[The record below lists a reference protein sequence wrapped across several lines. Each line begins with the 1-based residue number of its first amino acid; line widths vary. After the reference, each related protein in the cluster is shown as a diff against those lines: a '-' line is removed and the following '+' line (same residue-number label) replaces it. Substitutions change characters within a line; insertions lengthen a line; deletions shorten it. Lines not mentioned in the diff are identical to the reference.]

1 MKPTRALWLLAG
13 LAALGTAANAA
24 EMPQREFGLLFGGGW
39 ADKDLVGGKDDD
51 VNPLFGLRYGQS
63 LNDSFN
69 FFGDLVYGPYDGN
82 RAGVGDADVTTL
94 RGGLEWLFSKQ
105 QRYNWFLSGGMGL
118 MNVNTDN
125 GPDFTRPMASLGVGQ
140 AWEVGV
146 NDAFRWEVRADQS
159 FGNSSL
165 PNAGLTNIQALLG
178 YSWGIGAPADSDGDG
193 VPNRLDQC
201 PNTPKGAK
209 VDTKGCPIDSDGDG
223 VFDGLDKCPDT
234 PAGVKVN
241 ADGCP
246 LDGDGDGIPDY
257 KDKCPTVPAPGTADG
272 CPPDRDGD
280 GIVDANDAC
289 PDVPAPGTAD
299 GCPPKAAEPV
309 VVDRKLTL
317 EGVNF
322 DNDSSNLRPESLT
335 ILDKAVETL
344 KAWGDV
350 KVEVAGHTDS
360 VSSDAYNLDLSQRR
374 AETVRAYLID
384 KGVAADRLSAKGY
397 GESQAVADNKTE
409 EGLFKN
415 RRVELIPQQ

>member
-1 MKPTRALWLLAG
+1 MAVL
-13 LAALGTAANAA
+13 
-24 EMPQREFGLLFGGGW
+24 Q
-39 ADKDLVGGKDDD
+39 
-51 VNPLFGLRYGQS
+51 
-63 LNDSFN
+63 
-69 FFGDLVYGPYDGN
+69 
-82 RAGVGDADVTTL
+82 
-94 RGGLEWLFSKQ
+94 Q

-397 GESQAVADNKTE
+397 GESQPVADNKTE
-409 EGLFKN
+409 EGRFKN